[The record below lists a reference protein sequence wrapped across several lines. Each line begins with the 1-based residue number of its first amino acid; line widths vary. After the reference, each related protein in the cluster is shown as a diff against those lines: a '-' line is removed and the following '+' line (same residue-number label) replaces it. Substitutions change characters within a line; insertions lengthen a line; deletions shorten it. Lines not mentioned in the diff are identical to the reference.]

1 MSPAR
6 ARTSTGSIIV
16 AARAILEE
24 DGLDAVTM
32 ASVASRVGVRA
43 PSLYKHVRDREEL
56 LVAMIGAAADELRD
70 VVTAAA
76 SGAPD
81 DVPSQVAAVA
91 DAYRAFAR
99 RTPRAA
105 SLLYMDFGPDLTVPQ
120 ERLAEAAR
128 PIVELAGAIA
138 GERNALPAARVLTA
152 FVHGFTSMES
162 AGAFRM
168 GGDIDAAYRLG
179 IAAIVRGLAAGGAPR
194 GG

>member
-1 MSPAR
+1 MSPAP
-6 ARTSTGSIIV
+6 ARTSPAAIV
-16 AARAILEE
+16 GAARDILEE

-56 LVAMIGAAADELRD
+56 IVAMVADAADELR
-70 VVTAAA
+70 VVITAAA
-76 SGAPD
+76 EGTREDAPTR
-81 DVPSQVAAVA
+81 VAAVA
-91 DAYRAFAR
+91 DAYRDFAR

-105 SLLYMDFGPDLTVPQ
+105 ALLYTDFGPDLAVPQ
-120 ERLAEAAR
+120 ARLAEAAR
-128 PIVELAGAIA
+128 PVVELAGAIA
-138 GERNALPAARVLTA
+138 GERDALPAARVLTA

-179 IAAIVRGLAAGGAPR
+179 VTAIVRGLGAQRVPR
-194 GG
+194 A